1 MVLTGPS
8 ICHARRPLSRAASHP
23 YRTKDSLDRRTVQCL
38 GSGNIHNTN
47 TKAKSNKKQLAY
59 LEKTEYVHAVAA
71 SSDVLIFE
79 CTKVITSWDF
89 DARQFGFIRREK
101 CIADLSKF
109 VSAPQI
115 SDDIFLDTCI
125 LAGTPF
131 LPTLPI
137 LDAPN
142 RAELLK
148 PYSAIKM
155 IMSNGQSGYSVV
167 VSNNDVPP
175 SGKEYVTRYQKAR
188 LAVKNHPV
196 YTEDGKIEPQN
207 PASIPNDA
215 VQYLGRRLP
224 DEILHYMS
232 KGLISP
238 RILQWRTTGEIFE
251 VPPMDGG
258 DSPEYKNLVSSKLIP
273 LRTSAI
279 NLISSSLHNWYR
291 HNDLEQTNWFSVP
304 DASRKLASTTIHVEK
319 PSEAQAPSI
328 VDTWN
333 VKEATFKDAVGQH
346 KVRLTP
352 VSQFASSTHVRTR
365 IVEVSRLPFCPC
377 KMRTLQPKPFLR
389 RTPRTRFH
397 LLPKLCTTQYGASS
411 LYASMW
417 TRRHTT

>member
-1 MVLTGPS
+1 MT
-8 ICHARRPLSRAASHP
+8 ARPNN
-23 YRTKDSLDRRTVQCL
+23 V
-38 GSGNIHNTN
+38 
-47 TKAKSNKKQLAY
+47 QLAY
-59 LEKTEYVHAVAA
+59 LEKAEYVHAIAA
-71 SSDVLIFE
+71 SSDTLIFE
-79 CTKVITSWDF
+79 ATRLITSWDF
-89 DARQFGFIRREK
+89 ETRQFSFIRREK

-115 SDDIFLDTCI
+115 SEDIFLDTCI

-215 VQYLGRRLP
+215 VEYLGRRLP

-258 DSPEYKNLVSSKLIP
+258 DSPEYRNLVSSKLIP
-273 LRTSAI
+273 LRTSVI
-279 NLISSSLHNWYR
+279 NLLSSSLHNWYR
-291 HNDLEQTNWFSVP
+291 HNDLEQTNWFSPP
-304 DASRKLASTTIHVEK
+304 DSNRKLASTTIHVER

-333 VKEATFKDAVGQH
+333 VKESTFKDAVGKY
-346 KVRLTP
+346 KVNN
-352 VSQFASSTHVRTR
+352 
-365 IVEVSRLPFCPC
+365 LPN
-377 KMRTLQPKPFLR
+377 
-389 RTPRTRFH
+389 
-397 LLPKLCTTQYGASS
+397 
-411 LYASMW
+411 
-417 TRRHTT
+417 

>member
-1 MVLTGPS
+1 M
-8 ICHARRPLSRAASHP
+8 
-23 YRTKDSLDRRTVQCL
+23 
-38 GSGNIHNTN
+38 
-47 TKAKSNKKQLAY
+47 
-59 LEKTEYVHAVAA
+59 
-71 SSDVLIFE
+71 
-79 CTKVITSWDF
+79 
-89 DARQFGFIRREK
+89 RQFSFIRREK
-101 CIADLSKF
+101 CMADLSKF
-109 VSAPQI
+109 VSASQI
-115 SDDIFLDTCI
+115 SDDIFLDTCL

-175 SGKEYVTRYQKAR
+175 SGKEYVTKFQKAR

-196 YTEDGKIEPQN
+196 YTEEGKIEPQN

-232 KGLISP
+232 KGLINP

-258 DSPEYKNLVSSKLIP
+258 ESPEYRNLVSSKLIP
-273 LRTSAI
+273 LRTAGI
-279 NLISSSLHNWYR
+279 NLLSGSLHNWYR
-291 HNDLEQTNWFSVP
+291 HNDLEQTNWFSPP
-304 DASRKLASTTIHVEK
+304 DSNRKLASTTIHVER

-333 VKEATFKDAVGQH
+333 VKQSTYKDAVGQH
-346 KVRLTP
+346 Q
-352 VSQFASSTHVRTR
+352 VSNSS
-365 IVEVSRLPFCPC
+365 S
-377 KMRTLQPKPFLR
+377 
-389 RTPRTRFH
+389 
-397 LLPKLCTTQYGASS
+397 
-411 LYASMW
+411 
-417 TRRHTT
+417 